1 MPQTI
6 TSFSLQDSLEDL
18 LSQARSRFSCDFERV
33 KIGAVEL
40 DILQLTDM
48 EGYIDALAQTSSQE
62 IELPFWAKIWPTSI
76 LLGYFLQN
84 YPKSGETPLL
94 EIGAGVGLCGLVAAQ
109 LGFSATITDNNEDAL
124 LFSQINI
131 LQNGLAQRAR
141 VAYAD
146 FTRTSLDRRFP
157 LILGSEVLYHEE
169 TYRPLLKFLL
179 RHISTSQ
186 ESEVVLA
193 KNYKLK
199 AKHFFSLAGREFD
212 IREKIIGYRESEPK
226 AAQDNDKHLAQ
237 IYRMK
242 PKKHA

>member
-1 MPQTI
+1 MHQTI

-18 LSQARSRFSCDFERV
+18 LSQARSKFPCDFERI

-48 EGYIDALAQTSSQE
+48 EAYIDTLAQTSSQE

-84 YPKSGETPLL
+84 YPGSGETPIL

-146 FTRTSLDRRFP
+146 FTRTSLERRFP

-193 KNYKLK
+193 KGYKLK
-199 AKHFFSLAGREFD
+199 VKRFFSLAGREFD
-212 IREKIIGYRESEPK
+212 IREKIIGYKESDSKTAPG
-226 AAQDNDKHLAQ
+226 DDKHLAQ